1 VQRPDEIKDDVSSP
15 FGYRTV
21 VAADKAAMVQ
31 RVFASVSGRYDLMND
46 MMSLGIHRMW
56 KRALMDMLA
65 PKPDTRLLDVA
76 CGTGDIALRFLS
88 RGGGHVTACDRN
100 MQMVEAGR
108 ARAIDK
114 GVLSA
119 IRWVVGDAEDLPC
132 ADSSVDAY
140 TIAFGLRNVTHIDN
154 ALAEAVRVLEP
165 GGRFMCLEFAPEA
178 ASWLEPL
185 YRRYSFAFLPA
196 LGQVVTGDGAAYRYL
211 VESIR
216 RFPKQAALSERITAA
231 GFDVV
236 KHRNLTG
243 GIVAIHSAWRI

>member
-1 VQRPDEIKDDVSSP
+1 MQRPDDMKDDASSH

-21 VAADKAAMVQ
+21 AAADKAAMVQ

-46 MMSLGIHRMW
+46 LMSLGIHRMW
-56 KRALMDMLA
+56 KRVLMDMLA
-65 PKPDTRLLDVA
+65 PKPDMRLLDVA

-88 RGGGHVTACDRN
+88 RGGGQVTACDRN
-100 MQMVEAGR
+100 VQMVEAGR
-108 ARAIDK
+108 GRAIDR
-114 GVLSA
+114 GVLTD
-119 IRWVVGDAEDLPC
+119 IHWLVGDAEALPC

-140 TIAFGLRNVTHIDN
+140 TIAFGLRNVTQIDS

-178 ASWLEPL
+178 AAWLEPF
-185 YRRYSFAFLPA
+185 YRRYSFAVLPA
-196 LGQVVTGDGAAYRYL
+196 LGQAVTGDVDAYRYL

-216 RFPKQAALSERITAA
+216 RFPKQAALSERIAAA

-236 KHRNLTG
+236 KYRNLTG
-243 GIVAIHSAWRI
+243 GIVAIHSAWRV